1 MQVWSLCQE
10 DPPGEKKK
18 GSSLQYCLGNPMDRG
33 ARRVIVH
40 WVTKRWTWV
49 SKQHSTEHLNC
60 PQSNLQ
66 PNTLSSYVFPRI
78 SSFPHRRLLFL
89 ILRKRSYSM
98 CLEHHRLAFL
108 SLKIS
113 FISQALAQISP
124 PLGSPLLSYLDF
136 KYISRWVEG
145 EWNVRFWGSFGTLG
159 TMKCI
164 CTGAKVRP
172 QFSNNSFL
180 YHLHF
185 RFTI

>member
-1 MQVWSLCQE
+1 
-10 DPPGEKKK
+10 
-18 GSSLQYCLGNPMDRG
+18 MDRG

-124 PLGSPLLSYLDF
+124 PLGSPPGKVRSTLLLLSQQSNHTLI
-136 KYISRWVEG
+136 IS
-145 EWNVRFWGSFGTLG
+145 
-159 TMKCI
+159 
-164 CTGAKVRP
+164 
-172 QFSNNSFL
+172 
-180 YHLHF
+180 
-185 RFTI
+185 FTILISLVFNRMWVFRGKMLYFIKLRRESKNTSSVANGINKPTTW